1 MAVVTIV
8 SAKQS
13 VTFSPCRRQMRKSG
27 ALVVERVTGIE
38 PAWPAWKAGAL
49 PLSYTR
55 ELLYLSRG
63 KGSGNP
69 KAHTG
74 RSVLSPNLQLR

>member
-1 MAVVTIV
+1 
-8 SAKQS
+8 
-13 VTFSPCRRQMRKSG
+13 
-27 ALVVERVTGIE
+27 
-38 PAWPAWKAGAL
+38 
-49 PLSYTR
+49 LSYTR